1 MQNNR
6 LQICLKAILLLLL
19 LVLDKITWFDVVENV
34 LLYTIL
40 LKMYKVL
47 DDV

>member
-6 LQICLKAILLLLL
+6 LQIRFKAILLLLL
-19 LVLDKITWFDVVENV
+19 LVLDKIIWFDVVENV
-34 LLYTIL
+34 LLYTIW

>member
-19 LVLDKITWFDVVENV
+19 LVLDKIIWFDVVENV